1 MRHEIQGTILQHP
14 REGDPEHNLCEKTG
28 FWSFLTRNVV
38 TMNLNRMLML
48 FIISMERF
56 VN

>member
-28 FWSFLTRNVV
+28 FRSFLTRNVV

-48 FIISMERF
+48 FYYFNGKIC
-56 VN
+56 